1 MVYSRNNDENDLH
14 NPYNNSSSIGNGMG
28 VLSATDWRSDED
40 ATFIGVVVA
49 VDAVAA
55 DVAAD
60 VAAAVV
66 PTTSTSI
73 LKRNGVDIVTALP
86 ASIRHMDATTRYR
99 TIHAI

>member
-1 MVYSRNNDENDLH
+1 
-14 NPYNNSSSIGNGMG
+14 MG

-40 ATFIGVVVA
+40 ATFIGVVVVV
-49 VDAVAA
+49 VDA
-55 DVAAD
+55 VAAD

>member
-1 MVYSRNNDENDLH
+1 MVYSRNNDDNDLH
-14 NPYNNSSSIGNGMG
+14 NPYNNSSSVGNGMG

-40 ATFIGVVVA
+40 ATFIGVVV
-49 VDAVAA
+49 DAVAA

-60 VAAAVV
+60 VAAVV

>member
-1 MVYSRNNDENDLH
+1 MVYSRNNDDNDLH

-40 ATFIGVVVA
+40 ATFIGVAVV
-49 VDAVAA
+49 VDA
-55 DVAAD
+55 VAAD